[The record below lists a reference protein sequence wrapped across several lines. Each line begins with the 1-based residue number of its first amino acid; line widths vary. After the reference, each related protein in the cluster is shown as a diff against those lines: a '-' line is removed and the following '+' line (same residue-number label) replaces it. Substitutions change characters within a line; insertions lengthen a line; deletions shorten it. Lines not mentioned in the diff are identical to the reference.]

1 LSATI
6 GTATVTIKKTEEAP
20 ELFHT
25 TISLVANP
33 SNWRKV
39 AKDLIG
45 DEPVT
50 YSELS
55 AKDTL
60 RRFPVIKISSESKAA
75 LARVQ
80 TKAAE
85 VE

>member
-1 LSATI
+1 MSAII
-6 GTATVTIKKTEEAP
+6 GTATVTIKKAEKGP
-20 ELFHT
+20 ELFHS

-60 RRFPVIKISSESKAA
+60 RRFPVIKISSESKEAI
-75 LARVQ
+75 ARVQ
-80 TKAAE
+80 TKAAN